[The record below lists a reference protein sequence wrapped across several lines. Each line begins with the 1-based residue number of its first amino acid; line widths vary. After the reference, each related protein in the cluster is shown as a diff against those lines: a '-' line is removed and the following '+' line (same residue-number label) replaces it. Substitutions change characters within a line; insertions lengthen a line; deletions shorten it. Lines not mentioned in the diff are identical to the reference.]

1 MIFYKSLDEI
11 RIMRK
16 SGLVVAKVLDHLS
29 KHIKP
34 GISTLELE
42 NIAVDKMKSIEKDA
56 VAAFKGYMGYP
67 GSICVSINSEVVH
80 GIPSAKRII
89 KEGDLVSVDFGVE
102 LNGYYGDAAFSKVAG
117 NSNDDK
123 NRLLQVTEQALYEGI
138 KEAKIGNRL
147 YDISASI
154 QDYVEGFGYGIVRD
168 FVGHGIGRNMH
179 ESPQI
184 PNYGEK
190 GTGVV
195 LTDGMTLAIE
205 PMVTIGAWQVR
216 VLDDGWTAVTVDG
229 SLAAHFEHSLAITRE
244 GTIILTE
251 L

>member
-11 RIMRK
+11 RQMRK
-16 SGLVVAKVLDHLS
+16 SGLIVAKVLDHLS

-34 GISTLELE
+34 GVSTLELE
-42 NIAVDKMKSIEKDA
+42 NIAVDKMRSVEKDA
-56 VAAFKGYMGYP
+56 VPAFKGYMGYP
-67 GSICVSINSEVVH
+67 SSICVSINSEVVH
-80 GIPSAKRII
+80 GIPSAKRILRD
-89 KEGDLVSVDFGVE
+89 GDIVSVDFGVE
-102 LNGYYGDAAFSKVAG
+102 FDGYYGDAAFSKVAG
-117 NSNDDK
+117 NSTDDK
-123 NRLLQVTEQALYEGI
+123 NRLLQVTERSLYEGI
-138 KEAKIGNRL
+138 KEAKIGNKL
-147 YDISASI
+147 HDISAAI
-154 QDYVEGFGYGIVRD
+154 QDYVEGYGYGIVRD
-168 FVGHGIGRNMH
+168 FVGHGIGRSMH

-195 LTDGMTLAIE
+195 LNDGMTLAVE
-205 PMVTIGAWQVR
+205 PMVTTGSWQVR
-216 VLDDGWTAVTVDG
+216 MLDDGWTAVTMDG

>member
-1 MIFYKSLDEI
+1 
-11 RIMRK
+11 MRK
-16 SGLVVAKVLDHLS
+16 SGLIVAKVLDHLS
-29 KHIKP
+29 THIKP
-34 GISTLELE
+34 GINTLELE
-42 NIAVDKMKSIEKDA
+42 KIAVDKMKSIEKDA

-80 GIPSAKRII
+80 GIPSAKRVI
-89 KEGDLVSVDFGVE
+89 KDGDLVSVDFGVE
-102 LNGYYGDAAFSKVAG
+102 FGGYYGDAAFSKVAG
-117 NSNDDK
+117 NSTDDK
-123 NRLLQVTEQALYEGI
+123 NRLLQVTERALYEGI
-138 KEAKIGNRL
+138 KEAKIGNKL
-147 YDISASI
+147 HDISASI
-154 QDYVEGFGYGIVRD
+154 QDYVEGFGFGIVRD
-168 FVGHGIGRNMH
+168 FVGHGIGRSMH

-195 LTDGMTLAIE
+195 LTDGMTIAIE
-205 PMVTIGAWQVR
+205 PMVTAGAWQVR

>member
-11 RIMRK
+11 RQMRK
-16 SGLVVAKVLDHLS
+16 SGLIVAKVLDHLS

-34 GISTLELE
+34 GMTTLELDT
-42 NIAVDKMKSIEKDA
+42 IAVDKMKSIESGA

-67 GSICVSINSEVVH
+67 GSICVSLNSEVVH

-89 KEGDLVSVDFGVE
+89 KDGDLVSIDFGVE
-102 LNGYYGDAAFSKVAG
+102 FEGYYGDAAFSKIAG
-117 NSNDDK
+117 NSTEEKD
-123 NRLLQVTEQALYEGI
+123 RLLRVTEKSLYEGI
-138 KEAKIGNRL
+138 KEAKIGNKL
-147 YDISASI
+147 HDISASI
-154 QDYVEGFGYGIVRD
+154 QDYVEGFGFGIVRD
-168 FVGHGIGRNMH
+168 FVGHGIGRSMH

-190 GTGVV
+190 GTGPV

-205 PMVTIGAWQVR
+205 PMVTLGSWEVR
-216 VLDDGWTAVTVDG
+216 MLDDGWTAVTADG
-229 SLAAHFEHSLAITRE
+229 SLAAHFEHSVAVTRE

>member
-11 RIMRK
+11 REMRK

-42 NIAVDKMKSIEKDA
+42 NIAVDRMNSIEKNA

-67 GSICVSINSEVVH
+67 AATCISINSEVVH

-89 KEGDLVSVDFGVE
+89 KDGDLVSVDFGVE

-117 NSNDDK
+117 NSTDDK

-138 KEAKIGNRL
+138 KEAKIGNKL
-147 YDISASI
+147 HDISASI
-154 QDYVEGFGYGIVRD
+154 QDYVEGFGFGIVRD
-168 FVGHGIGRNMH
+168 FVGHGIGRSMH

-190 GTGVV
+190 GTGVALV
-195 LTDGMTLAIE
+195 DGMTIAVE

-216 VLDDGWTAVTVDG
+216 ILDDGWTAVTVDG

>member
-1 MIFYKSLDEI
+1 MIFYKSLDEV
-11 RIMRK
+11 RSMRK
-16 SGLVVAKVLDHLS
+16 SGLIVAKVLDHLS
-29 KHIKP
+29 THIKP
-34 GISTLELE
+34 GINTLELE
-42 NIAVDKMKSIEKDA
+42 KIAVDKMKSIEKDA

-80 GIPSAKRII
+80 GIPSAKRVI
-89 KEGDLVSVDFGVE
+89 KDGDLVSVDFGVE
-102 LNGYYGDAAFSKVAG
+102 FGGYYGDAAFSKVAG
-117 NSNDDK
+117 NSTDDK
-123 NRLLQVTEQALYEGI
+123 NRLLQVTERALYEGI
-138 KEAKIGNRL
+138 KEAKIGNKL
-147 YDISASI
+147 HDISASI
-154 QDYVEGFGYGIVRD
+154 QDYVEGFGFGIVRD
-168 FVGHGIGRNMH
+168 FVGHGIGRSMH

-195 LTDGMTLAIE
+195 LTDGMTIAIE
-205 PMVTIGAWQVR
+205 PMVTAGAWQVR